1 VGADQKRAELGGGDR
16 ANSGA
21 PVGKRG
27 SQAEGLESLEC
38 LMVGFMAADTICMDG
53 SLSESSQAAD
63 GRGLEG
69 IEQLCAMALDALG
82 AQRVLVWRHTP
93 SSRLVSPIAA
103 AVAGEPLFQLANL
116 AWRWS
121 DKSVE
126 DIAPFEQSLRERR
139 SVVASTADLH
149 RALPAFARE
158 LIAASVWCE
167 PVIVGRPVAIL
178 TVEPAPDAAHADAVM
193 RIAAS
198 VGQLL
203 TWQEAERGRAQAE
216 LLLALIEAAGAHT
229 GSTGQLLSMV
239 CQQLAS
245 QAGVARASVFL
256 GVEGQLVPRMS
267 SYADGHLD
275 AAAWALFRGATE
287 PLAIVDA
294 AFASKRPVTAANGH
308 DAGISPWWSERLG
321 MQAAIAVPLGQAR
334 NPIGVLL
341 LDSTTPR
348 TFRHDD
354 VRVVAAAG
362 TLLGEIIHRVQ
373 EAQER
378 ESRLAAGDA
387 LRALLKLGLD
397 SPDTAHTASRL
408 AMIARDAMH
417 AEAAVVC
424 LPDGDGGLCEA
435 ARDGATAPNSAG
447 AVTRLS
453 SPAQLTAP
461 LAVTDVDAAD
471 GGTARLLRELGLAS
485 GLVIPLAGQGP
496 ERGILV
502 CGDTTPRTPSHR
514 RLELAGQLG
523 LEGGLVLEAT
533 HLREVDRL
541 RSVQLAAQA
550 EEATRSAEFKAAFLA
565 NMSHEIRTPMN
576 GVIGMNELL
585 LDTDLNDEQREY
597 AEQVA
602 RSGEHMVTVV
612 DEILDISKIEA
623 GQLELDATDFELH
636 DTIREAC
643 AIAGLLAEAKALRFD
658 VQITDDVPQRACGD
672 RRRLRQILLNLVSN
686 AVKFTA
692 DGEVAVH
699 VSSGGRHRA
708 DPIVRVEVSDT
719 GIGIDPDSVD
729 RLFEPFEQ
737 ADPSTTRSFGG
748 TGLGLAIARELVELM
763 GGTIGARANGGAGA
777 RGSTFWVEFV
787 ARPPSGANGQR
798 SPREDLDALDSL
810 WATAPLVLVA
820 EDNPVNQI
828 VAVGALKRCGCRV
841 EVVSDGRQ
849 ALDALARE
857 RYDVVLMDCQ
867 MPEMD
872 GYAATI
878 ELRRRENGDPR
889 TPVIAMT
896 AHAMDGAREKCL
908 AAGMD
913 DYISKPLRRET
924 LVEILRRWIPATT
937 PDDAA
942 SLEAGVRG

>member
-1 VGADQKRAELGGGDR
+1 
-16 ANSGA
+16 
-21 PVGKRG
+21 
-27 SQAEGLESLEC
+27 
-38 LMVGFMAADTICMDG
+38 MDG
-53 SLSESSQAAD
+53 SLSESTQTAD
-63 GRGLEG
+63 SRGLEG

-82 AQRVLVWRHTP
+82 ARRVLVWRHTS

-103 AVAGEPLFQLANL
+103 AVADEPLFQLANL

-126 DIAPFEQSLRERR
+126 DIAPFEESLRERR
-139 SVVASTADLH
+139 AVVASTAELH
-149 RALPAFARE
+149 RTVPAFARE
-158 LIAASVWCE
+158 LIATSVWCE
-167 PVIVGRPVAIL
+167 PVMVGGPVAIL
-178 TVEPAPDAAHADAVM
+178 TIEPAPAVAHADAVM

-198 VGQLL
+198 IGQLL
-203 TWQEAERGRAQAE
+203 TWQDAERGRTQAE
-216 LLLALIEAAGAHT
+216 LLLALIEAAAVHN
-229 GSTGQLLSMV
+229 GSTGELLSMV

-245 QAGVARASVFL
+245 KLGVSRASVFL
-256 GVEGQLVPRMS
+256 SVESRLLPRMS
-267 SYADGHLD
+267 SYADGHTD
-275 AAAWALFRGATE
+275 PAEWALFRGANE

-294 AFASKRPVTAANGH
+294 AFASQRPVTAASGH
-308 DAGISPWWSERLG
+308 DAGISPWWSERFG
-321 MQAAIAVPLGQAR
+321 MQAGIAVPLGQAR

-348 TFRHDD
+348 NFRHDD

-362 TLLGEIIHRVQ
+362 TLLGEIIHRAQ

-397 SPDTAHTASRL
+397 SPDTAHMASRL

-424 LPDGDGGLCEA
+424 LPDGEGGLFEA
-435 ARDGATAPNSAG
+435 ARNGPTAPNSDG
-447 AVTRLS
+447 AATPLS
-453 SPAQLTAP
+453 LPAHLTAP
-461 LAVTDVDAAD
+461 LAATDVDAPD
-471 GGTARLLRELGLAS
+471 DGTARLLRELGLAS
-485 GLVIPLAGQGP
+485 GLVIPLAGEGH

-502 CGDTTPRTPSHR
+502 CGDTKPRTPSHQ

-533 HLREVDRL
+533 RLREVDRL
-541 RSVQLAAQA
+541 RSVQLKAQA

-585 LDTDLNDEQREY
+585 LDTDLSDEQREY

-602 RSGEHMVTVV
+602 RSGEHMMTIV

-623 GQLELDATDFELH
+623 GQLELDASDFELH
-636 DTIREAC
+636 ETIREAC
-643 AIAGLLAEAKALRFD
+643 AIAGLLAEAKGLRFD
-658 VQITDDVPQRACGD
+658 LQIAADVPGRACGD

-692 DGEVAVH
+692 DGEVAVR
-699 VSSGGRHRA
+699 VSSRRRHRA
-708 DPIVRVEVSDT
+708 DPIARIEVADT
-719 GIGIDPDSVD
+719 GIGIDPDSLD
-729 RLFEPFEQ
+729 RLFEPFTQ

-763 GGTIGARANGGAGA
+763 DGTIGAQPNGGTDA
-777 RGSTFWVEFV
+777 RGSTFWFEF
-787 ARPPSGANGQR
+787 ALRPPSGTNGQPSFR
-798 SPREDLDALDSL
+798 DDTDDTDSV

-841 EVVSDGRQ
+841 EVVGDGRQ

-857 RYDVVLMDCQ
+857 RYDMVLMDCQ

-878 ELRRRENGDPR
+878 ELRGRENGRRR

-924 LVEILRRWIPATT
+924 LVEILRKWVPPTT
-937 PDDAA
+937 LDAA
-942 SLEAGVRG
+942 SAVPFDTGAPA